1 MQRFKSELY
10 KINFKKNQRMKNYAK
25 HIWGLAFRFI
35 LSHRGFQRVDTINV
49 ITTAKHLDH
58 LPETGMLHLNLVE

>member
-1 MQRFKSELY
+1 
-10 KINFKKNQRMKNYAK
+10 MKNYAK

-35 LSHRGFQRVDTINV
+35 LSHRGFWRVDTINV